1 MDQYKLYVAA
11 QRSSLPAVI
20 DFTADCCRAFGIDDD
35 AAFAIRL
42 AVDEAVTNI
51 VEHAYEDGAEA
62 AADAGIQLCCWVNE
76 HDFFVQIDDQGKSF
90 DPEQVPPPEL
100 GKPIEE
106 MKPGGLGLYFM
117 RKLMDEVNFSFDA
130 QGNRLLM
137 IKRDIAS

>member
-1 MDQYKLYVAA
+1 MHKLHVAA
-11 QRSSLPAVI
+11 QRNSLPAVI
-20 DFTADCCRAFGIDDD
+20 DFTGDCCRAFGIDDD

-51 VEHAYEDGAEA
+51 VEHAYENGANA
-62 AADAGIQLCCWVNE
+62 AAGDGIQLCCWVNG

-90 DPEQVPPPEL
+90 DPQQVPAPEL

-117 RKLMDEVNFSFDA
+117 RKLMDEVRFSFDA
-130 QGNRLLM
+130 EGNRLLM
-137 IKRDIAS
+137 IKRAVAP